1 MQKDTCARSLQP
13 FTITRRR
20 KQPKCPS
27 TDEWIKTWYNI
38 YNGLSPNH
46 KRNDTG
52 SFVLTWWDLE
62 SVLQSEVS
70 KKEENQYHILRHK
83 CGTQKN
89 DSDEPICWAGIE
101 TQRERTDGC
110 MGGEKGWGESGD
122 WNWCMCIAVCETDS
136 QWETALQLRELNW
149 VPRGEL
155 EGWAGWGEGGL
166 REGAYACMQLTCF
179 VVQQKLAQQCKGII
193 PQ

>member
-1 MQKDTCARSLQP
+1 MQKDTCTRSLQP

-27 TDEWIKTWYNI
+27 TDEWIKTWYSI
-38 YNGLSPNH
+38 YNELSPNH

-52 SFVLTWWDLE
+52 SFVLTWRDLE

-89 DSDEPICWAGIE
+89 DSEEPICWAGIE
-101 TQRERTDGC
+101 TQRERRGGVNREIGIGVCALPYVRQTASGKLLCSSGSSTGC
-110 MGGEKGWGESGD
+110 PVVSW
-122 WNWCMCIAVCETDS
+122 
-136 QWETALQLRELNW
+136 R
-149 VPRGEL
+149 
-155 EGWAGWGEGGL
+155 GGL
-166 REGAYACMQLTCF
+166 VGEREA
-179 VVQQKLAQQCKGII
+179 
-193 PQ
+193 